1 MNYINIDTDDFIV
14 HQKHYYPLIESLPR
28 NRSSITSIS
37 IPTSTNEIILSSFFK
52 NFVCE
57 ENVISKCF
65 ETDYKNTKIK
75 EFCVDEEENESI
87 FSFLRANYKILKH
100 IYQYLAA
107 IKPMGN
113 LLCINQT
120 GWSDFVKRLNL
131 LDNERINITDLDLS
145 YLNSYFALRSNVEED
160 EENNVLTKSL
170 IRCLFLEVIVRL
182 GNNLLTF
189 KNNSLKY

>member
-1 MNYINIDTDDFIV
+1 M
-14 HQKHYYPLIESLPR
+14 
-28 NRSSITSIS
+28 
-37 IPTSTNEIILSSFFK
+37 
-52 NFVCE
+52 
-57 ENVISKCF
+57 ISKCF
-65 ETDYKNTKIK
+65 ETDYKNTKIR
-75 EFCVDEEENESI
+75 ELCSDEEENEKI
-87 FSFLRANYKILKH
+87 FLLLKTNYKKIKD

-131 LDNERINITDLDLS
+131 LDNEKVNITDLDLS
-145 YLNSYFALRSNVEED
+145 YLNSYFALRGNVEED

-182 GNNLLTF
+182 G
-189 KNNSLKY
+189 KSLF